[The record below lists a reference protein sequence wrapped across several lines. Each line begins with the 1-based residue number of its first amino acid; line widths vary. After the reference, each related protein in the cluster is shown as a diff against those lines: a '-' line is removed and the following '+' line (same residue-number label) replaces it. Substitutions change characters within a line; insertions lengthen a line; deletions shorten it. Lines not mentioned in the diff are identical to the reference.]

1 MIRLGFIIFPPR
13 EYFLFYPEMKNEN
26 KCFAPMLRE
35 SKIDPF
41 LSVSYS
47 HYQGKNRSNIYQS
60 WPALPGSQSTSEHK
74 NKFRKSKLKIESNQM
89 EN

>member
-1 MIRLGFIIFPPR
+1 MFILSPLAELHNFPPG
-13 EYFLFYPEMKNEN
+13 EYFFLYPEMKNEN

-60 WPALPGSQSTSEHK
+60 WPALPGSQSTYR
-74 NKFRKSKLKIESNQM
+74 NTKINL
-89 EN
+89 ENLN